1 MLLFGYLFCVLL
13 GLSYLWLIRGYL
25 YHWQLLP
32 ADIPDDVPFAPPFLS
47 IIVAARNE
55 EKTISSCMN
64 SLIKLEY
71 PIDKYEI
78 IFVDDHSIDKTAEII
93 KEYQSQFQ
101 QLHLI
106 SLQNEGENESI
117 KFPKRRALEAG
128 IAFSKGEIIL
138 MTDADCEVS
147 PHWAK
152 LISSVFKIENCVFV
166 GGPVL
171 ISLEKKTMLTF
182 FQALDMT
189 GMMLITGAGFH
200 SGNQLLANGANMAF
214 SKKAFQDSGGFSN
227 FPARAS
233 GDDMFLLHQ
242 LNECYPGRIRFLKS
256 LKGLVKT
263 KPMSTLGEFIQQ
275 RIRWASKN
283 SHYKELKIS
292 ISIVLI
298 FLLSTLTIL
307 LGVLSFIKFN
317 LFFPLFLILYL
328 SKFSGDYLLQR
339 EAILFFK
346 ESRLSRYIFISQNIH
361 TLYIFFIG
369 FAGSLLPKYPWKGR
383 IVK

>member
-171 ISLEKKTMLTF
+171 I
-182 FQALDMT
+182 
-189 GMMLITGAGFH
+189 
-200 SGNQLLANGANMAF
+200 
-214 SKKAFQDSGGFSN
+214 
-227 FPARAS
+227 
-233 GDDMFLLHQ
+233 
-242 LNECYPGRIRFLKS
+242 C
-256 LKGLVKT
+256 
-263 KPMSTLGEFIQQ
+263 
-275 RIRWASKN
+275 
-283 SHYKELKIS
+283 
-292 ISIVLI
+292 
-298 FLLSTLTIL
+298 L
-307 LGVLSFIKFN
+307 LGKCH
-317 LFFPLFLILYL
+317 
-328 SKFSGDYLLQR
+328 
-339 EAILFFK
+339 
-346 ESRLSRYIFISQNIH
+346 ISSIC
-361 TLYIFFIG
+361 
-369 FAGSLLPKYPWKGR
+369 
-383 IVK
+383 